1 MTYLERGG
9 IRIYYELRGRNE
21 GIPLL
26 LTHGFGASSQM
37 WALNVTALAAER
49 PVIAWDM
56 RGHGRSDSPSDQADY
71 TQAACLADMTALLD
85 TCGAERAVVGV
96 LSLGGYLSLAFC
108 LACPERCAALHLCS
122 TRPRIRND

>member
-37 WALNVTALAAER
+37 WAPNVTALAAER
-49 PVIAWDM
+49 PVITWDSATPGQDSGTTRRGSDGTTGPWRPPPAWSKTGFRRSVTD
-56 RGHGRSDSPSDQADY
+56 RGRQTPR
-71 TQAACLADMTALLD
+71 TQWAWRTPPAGC
-85 TCGAERAVVGV
+85 
-96 LSLGGYLSLAFC
+96 
-108 LACPERCAALHLCS
+108 
-122 TRPRIRND
+122 